1 MKEPSLCPNPKRV
14 EAGRRNRALRRG
26 LTDAG
31 RERLRKAALA
41 NRPWEGSTGP
51 RTPEGKARA
60 ADNGRSRQAGPVSVR
75 QMKSEMRCELAEVYA
90 IIGQMQAMRGR
101 LAGR

>member
-1 MKEPSLCPNPKRV
+1 MEEPPSPSSPNPRRV
-14 EAGRRNRALRRG
+14 EAGRRNRAKRRG
-26 LTDAG
+26 LSVAG
-31 RERLRKAALA
+31 RERLRQAALA
-41 NRPWEGSTGP
+41 NQPWEHSTGP

-60 ADNGRSRQAGPVSVR
+60 ADNGRSRQAGPLSIR
-75 QMKSEMRCELAEVYA
+75 QLRAEMAEVHA

>member
-1 MKEPSLCPNPKRV
+1 MTEPPSPSPPNPRRV

-31 RERLRKAALA
+31 RERLRQAALA
-41 NRPWEGSTGP
+41 NRPWEASTGP

-60 ADNGRSRQAGPVSVR
+60 AANGKLGQKGPKSVR
-75 QMKSEMRCELAEVYA
+75 ELRAELAEVHNLTE
-90 IIGQMQAMRGR
+90 AMRAVR
-101 LAGR
+101 AR